1 VVSGRGGR
9 GVPRGNLI
17 TMCHMVVCDSPSD
30 DELGRDHCLSDDGS
44 PLSRLSLFFQKDVDS
59 IPVFMKIDKTSS
71 NRFYRFTKN
80 RLVII

>member
-1 VVSGRGGR
+1 VVSGR

-30 DELGRDHCLSDDGS
+30 DESGQDHCLSDDES

-59 IPVFMKIDKTSS
+59 IPVFMKTDKTSS
-71 NRFYRFTKN
+71 NWFYRFTKN